1 MEHYGY
7 VRSGQIHFLPGA
19 GDNEA
24 SYCVY
29 STKIKKM
36 TLDCVALCPWM
47 TYNKAVQRIHLLQ

>member
-7 VRSGQIHFLPGA
+7 VRNGQIHFLPGA

-36 TLDCVALCPWM
+36 TLDCVALCS
-47 TYNKAVQRIHLLQ
+47 